1 MADTA
6 SRNLVILLHG
16 VGSNGADLAPLG
28 DAWAQALPGTVFASP
43 NAPERSSFG
52 HGYQWFSVAG
62 VTPENRAERILGGRA
77 GFDALISSIIAEKG
91 FADKLDR
98 VAFVG
103 FSQGTIMSLD
113 AVASGRFPV
122 GAVVGFSGRLASPK
136 PLTPKDTANGKGKTP
151 ILLVHGT
158 GDPVIP
164 SFETEEAEAE
174 LKKLGFPVE
183 TQIEAGLGH
192 TISPGGVMRAA
203 EFLSK
208 IFKD

>member
-1 MADTA
+1 MTDTA

-28 DAWAQALPGTVFASP
+28 DAWTQALPGTVFASP

-52 HGYQWFSVAG
+52 QGYQWFSVAG
-62 VTPENRAERILGGRA
+62 VTPENRAQRIVAGRA
-77 GFDALISSIIAEKG
+77 GFDTVIASIIADKG
-91 FADKLDR
+91 FADRLDR
-98 VAFVG
+98 VALVG

-136 PLTPKDTANGKGKTP
+136 PLTPKDTAKGKTP

-174 LKKLGFPVE
+174 LKNLGFPVE

-192 TISPGGVMRAA
+192 TISPAGVMRAA